1 MAKTP
6 EASKHTSIKLRIQ
19 SVLKTEHPDYKSH
32 QPKSL
37 YAFVGNTRKGMPEGL
52 PFKLTDYIELVEQT
66 GREMRKGKRGK
77 IDAALSPILQRL
89 NFEADNWL
97 YLAQNFESKLKG
109 LVGSVSKLK
118 QVCEKL
124 GYIRTICKQS
134 CEALFP

>member
-1 MAKTP
+1 M
-6 EASKHTSIKLRIQ
+6 
-19 SVLKTEHPDYKSH
+19 
-32 QPKSL
+32 
-37 YAFVGNTRKGMPEGL
+37 GNPRKGMPEGL

-66 GREMRKGKRGK
+66 GREMRTDTRSFASCNHDISASMHVKRSGKRGK
-77 IDAALSPILQRL
+77 IEAALSPILQRL

-109 LVGSVSKLK
+109 LVGLVSKLK
-118 QVCEKL
+118 QTCKKL